1 MLHYEKLDF
10 LKVKIVI
17 TYSTLKQ
24 IIKWVKYL
32 NMNKSIFVK
41 FFIATL

>member
-1 MLHYEKLDF
+1 MTMKKNCDNIH
-10 LKVKIVI
+10 
-17 TYSTLKQ
+17 TLKQ

-41 FFIATL
+41 FCVATL